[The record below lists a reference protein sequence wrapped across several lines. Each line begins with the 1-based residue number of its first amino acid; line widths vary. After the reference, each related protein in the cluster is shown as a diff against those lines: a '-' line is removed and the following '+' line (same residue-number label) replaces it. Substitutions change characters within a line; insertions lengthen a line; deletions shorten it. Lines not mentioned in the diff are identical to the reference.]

1 MGGINFNLFNIEGCC
16 RPNCSL
22 KRDKI
27 EEADLNK

>member
-1 MGGINFNLFNIEGCC
+1 MGGINFNIFNIGDCY